1 MMRYAAMNAVRVL
14 LVYAVTAVFCWF
26 FYPGLFSFQAV
37 AFVFVFYAFS
47 FVHLPSI
54 GVFKRMLL
62 ITLAVAGL
70 LVFYLACV
78 TVYVYLSTGHLPPN
92 LDEGA
97 LIFAIALF
105 GPHYVVF
112 LISYLGL
119 ELPLKT
125 CAALIDQH
133 RSEPR

>member
-1 MMRYAAMNAVRVL
+1 MMQYAAMNAVRVL
-14 LVYAVTAVFCWF
+14 LAYTVTAVFCWF
-26 FYPGLFSFQAV
+26 FYPRLFSFQAV
-37 AFVFVFYAFS
+37 AFVFAFYAFS
-47 FVHLPSI
+47 FIHLPGI
-54 GVFKRMLL
+54 GVLKRILL
-62 ITLAVAGL
+62 ITLTVAGL
-70 LVFYLACV
+70 LALYLASV

-112 LISYLGL
+112 LTSYLCL

-125 CAALIDQH
+125 WAGLIDQH
-133 RSEPR
+133 RSEPG